1 MTKKKKIVTGIVV
14 TAIIIY
20 MLRTK
25 IASALNNTP
34 FASISDRLF
43 NTISK
48 FEGFFAVPYWDRTG
62 YSVGYGSQTNWDAKR
77 PVLKTDVIDKATA
90 KRWLLAEATQD
101 FDLVKSKVKVPIT
114 DNQLLALSS
123 FAYNVGKGAFTDS
136 TLLELLNGGA
146 SKSMVADQFDR
157 WTFSGGIV
165 NKGLVARR
173 AAEKALFLM

>member
-1 MTKKKKIVTGIVV
+1 MNKQQKLLTGVAV
-14 TAIIIY
+14 TAIIII
-20 MLRTK
+20 MLRKK
-25 IASALNNTP
+25 IAAALNNTP

-62 YSVGYGSQTNWDAKR
+62 WSVGYGSQTNWDAKR
-77 PVLKTDVIDKATA
+77 PVAKTDIIDKATA

-136 TLLELLNGGA
+136 TMLELLNNGS
-146 SKSMVADQFDR
+146 SKQFVADQFDR
-157 WTFSGGIV
+157 WTYSGGVV